1 MKIPY
6 NEDLRPDTGL
16 YNAKLGIWLFLA
28 SEVMLFGALFSAYIM
43 LRTSD
48 PYWFDIKPKLNI
60 PLATLN
66 TVFLITS
73 SVTMVMS
80 WVSLKLKDLNKFKL
94 YLGLTLLCSFGFL
107 IVKYFEYSA
116 KTNGLYRFTYKG
128 YLNIEYTDTKWCDY
142 INTTYPTS
150 MVGVYPEND
159 YEMKRL
165 INTSIIKAG
174 SGETKTAVVDTENP
188 SVCSN
193 FA

>member
-43 LRTSD
+43 LRSSN
-48 PYWFDIKPKLNI
+48 PYWFDIKTILNV

-66 TVFLITS
+66 TALLITS

-94 YLGLTLLCSFGFL
+94 YLMLTLLCSFGFL

-116 KTNGLYRFTYKG
+116 KFAHG
-128 YLNIEYTDTKWCDY
+128 YIPAYST
-142 INTTYPTS
+142 
-150 MVGVYPEND
+150 
-159 YEMKRL
+159 
-165 INTSIIKAG
+165 
-174 SGETKTAVVDTENP
+174 
-188 SVCSN
+188 
-193 FA
+193 